1 MKYLVDKVQKRQ
13 FEVTIEQ
20 LTQSFTALEARVI
33 NSLPAMQYEIKNG
46 LKRSVSFEQLAEAIN
61 TRASLDF
68 VEVLTNRFNK
78 L

>member
-46 LKRSVSFEQLAEAIN
+46 LKRSVTHEHLAE
-61 TRASLDF
+61 
-68 VEVLTNRFNK
+68 
-78 L
+78 